1 MKKLFTFFLIVAFSV
16 SFSVQAKSTLVKS
29 ATEFSNAWSAAT
41 DGDTILCAPGSYGL
55 GKDKLAFPA
64 NGIITV
70 RSQYEEPDS
79 MAILQ
84 MQMTGSNI
92 EEGVIAGL
100 VFEYV
105 HLQHIDANR
114 DDGHI
119 IYFNKFYGNIAE
131 LVFRHCEVSG
141 GVRGL
146 FRSVKPANVAAT
158 DSTEE
163 IVYSS
168 CGDIEYFEM
177 SDCKVSYTFI
187 KSGNNWPLVYFGHL
201 PIEMHFLRN
210 TFYDMPYMKSI
221 FTMNYADTELGRNAE
236 ITFDNNTV
244 CVTGPTGGLIN
255 TGTYLGQESVFN
267 FNNNLLLLPNWINDL
282 NLHPDSI
289 GTIPQ
294 IIGCRYGIINASHNL
309 VEGYRRWASGQ
320 NVDAETGEG
329 AFLALDTVPQY
340 TMADL
345 NLSWSDFLNPEGGD
359 YSYMYN
365 IPLATAGSDGGPIG
379 DPRWVLTFD
388 DPKNLTVVANA
399 EGAVVTPA
407 MGVYESGSEVS
418 VSASEVVGFTFKNW
432 QDTLGNVISAENPY
446 TFTISS
452 DTYLVAYYEE
462 LLSRVI
468 DVNFRGTNTATYSL
482 APEQEIYYVGDEV
495 TITVNTHYLNDFLGW
510 SDGSTELSRSF
521 VVANDTTIVAS
532 FKQYPYMLAWDFCQ
546 LTANNT
552 RFTSLEANHYVDEA
566 NKGVMDYVTGDTIA
580 ADFQTRNNKFT
591 TEGKELHHC
600 ALRRTPAENFDNPDY
615 LFVKFSTLGYSDIM
629 VKSALASDNCV
640 HLVQKMQYSLNGTDY
655 IDFAVDTLPS
665 AEADW
670 NQVWFPLQGVL
681 PQEAE
686 NQEEV
691 YVRWIA
697 DPTSERVKL
706 ATLEEATYEYAY
718 ISQIVILGDDGNGGA
733 SWRVRPYDYYQAG
746 DVVEVPGIKLTL
758 GGGTNVWSVS
768 DSLNVYN
775 GVTYIS
781 SLNGT
786 VNPVDDNGKKFSDS
800 GLAPTV
806 GAFYKFEP
814 SESGTLDVALIVN
827 PNKTSYIIEDNVAL
841 PDYNGFSYPEKTYTS
856 FTIDLTKDKVYHIF
870 SQGSKMGIMGFV
882 FNIAGG
888 LDKAELSTQIF
899 ANNGSLFVQL
909 NKVESIRVYDLL
921 GRTVKS
927 LELREGLNEI
937 KGLSKGIYLVRLGS
951 ETIKIQL

>member
-92 EEGVIAGL
+92 EDGVIAGL

-114 DDGHI
+114 NDGHI
-119 IYFNKFYGNIAE
+119 IYFNKYYGNIAE

-267 FNNNLLLLPNWINDL
+267 FNNNLFLLPNWENEL
-282 NLHPDSI
+282 NLHDSLYSD
-289 GTIPQ
+289 PQ
-294 IIGCRYGIINASHNL
+294 IVSCRFGIINASHNL

-379 DPRWVLTFD
+379 DPRWVMTFA
-388 DPKNLTVVANA
+388 DPKNLTLVSNA

-407 MGVYESGSEVS
+407 MGVYESGTEVTI
-418 VSASEVVGFTFKNW
+418 SASEVVGFTFQNW
-432 QDTLGNVISAENPY
+432 QDTLGNVVSTENPY
-446 TFTISS
+446 
-452 DTYLVAYYEE
+452 
-462 LLSRVI
+462 
-468 DVNFRGTNTATYSL
+468 
-482 APEQEIYYVGDEV
+482 
-495 TITVNTHYLNDFLGW
+495 
-510 SDGSTELSRSF
+510 
-521 VVANDTTIVAS
+521 
-532 FKQYPYMLAWDFCQ
+532 
-546 LTANNT
+546 
-552 RFTSLEANHYVDEA
+552 
-566 NKGVMDYVTGDTIA
+566 
-580 ADFQTRNNKFT
+580 
-591 TEGKELHHC
+591 
-600 ALRRTPAENFDNPDY
+600 
-615 LFVKFSTLGYSDIM
+615 
-629 VKSALASDNCV
+629 
-640 HLVQKMQYSLNGTDY
+640 
-655 IDFAVDTLPS
+655 
-665 AEADW
+665 
-670 NQVWFPLQGVL
+670 
-681 PQEAE
+681 
-686 NQEEV
+686 
-691 YVRWIA
+691 
-697 DPTSERVKL
+697 
-706 ATLEEATYEYAY
+706 
-718 ISQIVILGDDGNGGA
+718 
-733 SWRVRPYDYYQAG
+733 
-746 DVVEVPGIKLTL
+746 
-758 GGGTNVWSVS
+758 
-768 DSLNVYN
+768 
-775 GVTYIS
+775 
-781 SLNGT
+781 
-786 VNPVDDNGKKFSDS
+786 
-800 GLAPTV
+800 
-806 GAFYKFEP
+806 
-814 SESGTLDVALIVN
+814 
-827 PNKTSYIIEDNVAL
+827 
-841 PDYNGFSYPEKTYTS
+841 
-856 FTIDLTKDKVYHIF
+856 
-870 SQGSKMGIMGFV
+870 
-882 FNIAGG
+882 
-888 LDKAELSTQIF
+888 
-899 ANNGSLFVQL
+899 
-909 NKVESIRVYDLL
+909 
-921 GRTVKS
+921 
-927 LELREGLNEI
+927 
-937 KGLSKGIYLVRLGS
+937 
-951 ETIKIQL
+951 